1 MQPVSSA
8 PMTLLVDGSRVVF
21 RSLDDAVGFMKGHP
35 SYEHAEMLMDQMEA
49 ASHPE
54 LERRAWMAF
63 ATFTE
68 AMGISSGAPA
78 RLS

>member
-1 MQPVSSA
+1 MQTASSA

-49 ASHPE
+49 ASRPD
-54 LERRAWMAF
+54 LERRAWVAF

-68 AMGISSGAPA
+68 AMGMATAAPV